1 MSVPRQET
9 FSSTKS
15 LIGSPAN
22 AKKLRPTLAN
32 RRGDLS
38 RLRKETRQAHINTL
52 TRIAQFT
59 THLARHTESP
69 DQVKSHND
77 DLIAHAET
85 AKVWGEIFE
94 LYSSGQFGR
103 EEIIQKLLQWCLAVP
118 GLKEK
123 FEELPHLIKSYI
135 NEFRNADLRDHE
147 KLPKME
153 GFRMPASPASVKKAE
168 RLKAAVREQCKIDE
182 GRKYTNVLEN
192 DGRPVAYVD
201 RAVFENWGETVNNT
215 PAVLRPLDSFSR

>member
-32 RRGDLS
+32 LRGDLS
-38 RLRKETRQAHINTL
+38 HLRTETRQAHIDTL
-52 TRIAQFT
+52 SRIAQFT
-59 THLARHTESP
+59 THLARHPESP
-69 DQVKSHND
+69 DQIKSHND
-77 DLIAHAET
+77 DLVAHAET
-85 AKVWGEIFE
+85 ARAWGEIFE
-94 LYSSGQFGR
+94 LHSSGQFHR
-103 EEIIQKLLQWCLAVP
+103 EEIIQKLLKWCLAVP

-123 FEELPHLIKSYI
+123 FEELPHPVKGHV
-135 NEFRNADLRDHE
+135 NEFHNADLRNHE
-147 KLPKME
+147 KLSKME

-168 RLKAAVREQCKIDE
+168 RLKAAVGEQFKMDE

-201 RAVFENWGETVNNT
+201 RAVFENWGETVRNT
-215 PAVLRPLDSFSR
+215 PAVLCRPD